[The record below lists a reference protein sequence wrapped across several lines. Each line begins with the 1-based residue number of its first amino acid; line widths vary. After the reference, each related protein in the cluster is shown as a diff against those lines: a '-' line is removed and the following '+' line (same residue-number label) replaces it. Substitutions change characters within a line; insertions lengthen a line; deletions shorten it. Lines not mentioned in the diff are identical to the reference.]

1 MCPALKTGEMG
12 KDVTKILS
20 SSGRRK
26 KKEGKKKKTQQKK
39 MLYIKFCCV
48 EERAGCCSGKA
59 GGRPAGP
66 RPPWTTSLLPSL
78 QTHVRSE
85 SEQRQLVEQGRE
97 EHEEAVKCC

>member
-1 MCPALKTGEMG
+1 MPRTENWGNGERCNYN
-12 KDVTKILS
+12 VEQFW
-20 SSGRRK
+20 
-26 KKEGKKKKTQQKK
+26 KKEEEGGEKKKTNQQEK

-66 RPPWTTSLLPSL
+66 WPPWTTSLVPSL